1 MAHVPSEA
9 EIEAMSEEELQ
20 AYLASAHDL
29 QTEPA
34 VPEYGTNDVDAPT
47 SGALARGGAPRS
59 YAILL
64 IVCGLTGLAASWEL
78 MLAQLTQL
86 QTPAADLSCDINP
99 LVSCGASLNVWQGNL
114 LGVPNSFLGAMAFTA
129 IIMIG
134 ALLACGVRLP
144 RWVWWA
150 LSAGCVGAAA
160 FVAWFLGVSVITF
173 SKLCPYCM
181 VIWASVIPI
190 VWHTWARAA
199 VGGHLPLGRQ
209 SAAALLR
216 LRWWL
221 VGASYAL
228 ILGIIVVAFWD
239 LWRIVLR

>member
-1 MAHVPSEA
+1 MEHVPTET
-9 EIEAMSEEELQ
+9 EIEAMSEEELRSYLDSANSLQ
-20 AYLASAHDL
+20 A
-29 QTEPA
+29 EPA
-34 VPEYGTNDVDAPT
+34 QTDYGTSDADAPAA
-47 SGALARGGAPRS
+47 GALARGGAPRS

-64 IVCGLTGLAASWEL
+64 IICGLIGLAASWEL
-78 MLAQLTQL
+78 MVAELTQL
-86 QTPAADLSCDINP
+86 RAPSSELSCDINP

-129 IIMIG
+129 VMMSG

-150 LSAGCVGAAA
+150 LATGCLGAAI

-173 SKLCPYCM
+173 SRLCPYCM
-181 VIWASVIPI
+181 VIWAAVIPI
-190 VWHTWARAA
+190 IWHTWARAA
-199 VGGHLPLGRQ
+199 VGGHLPVGREN
-209 SAAALLR
+209 AAVLLR

-228 ILGIIVVAFWD
+228 IIGIIVVAFWD
-239 LWRIVLR
+239 KWLAVLR